1 MPLNAAQSQPSS
13 SSATLPALLQQP
25 PSRRPSRF
33 RLQRED
39 EVPRL
44 LHAMGA
50 RELNATSELRPDGR
64 APVPLASEREEQR
77 QITAISRMVCQAM
90 AETFA
95 GLRPVHQMQRWLDG
109 EIYQKVSRRAALLAR
124 HRQRF
129 SPGQHRNGPAQL
141 VFRSIRTQQV
151 SPSAWE
157 VCVIFT
163 DDQRTR
169 ACALRCE
176 AHRARWR
183 ITALELG

>member
-1 MPLNAAQSQPSS
+1 MPHIAQQSQPSS
-13 SSATLPALLQQP
+13 SSTVLPALLQQP
-25 PSRRPSRF
+25 PPRRPSRF

-50 RELNATSELRPDGR
+50 SALNATSELKPDGR
-64 APVPLASEREEQR
+64 TPAPLASQREEQR

-141 VFRSIRTQQV
+141 VFRSIRAQQV